1 MSKKRIVLYVVVVLV
16 AGFLL
21 IQLVPYGRDHTNPP
35 VVQEPVWD
43 SPQTAELVRGACY
56 DCHSN
61 EVVWPWY
68 SNIAPISWLV
78 QHDVDEA
85 RQRVNFSEWNRRQDT
100 REITEIVQEGEMPP
114 LQYTLMHKSG
124 QLTAAERAA
133 LVQGLQASIGR

>member
-1 MSKKRIVLYVVVVLV
+1 MSKKRIALYVILALV
-16 AGFLL
+16 AVFLL

-43 SPQTAELVRGACY
+43 SPQTEALARAACY

-78 QHDVDEA
+78 QRDVDEG
-85 RQRVNFSEWNRRQDT
+85 RQRQLLGME
-100 REITEIVQEGEMPP
+100 PP
-114 LQYTLMHKSG
+114 PG
-124 QLTAAERAA
+124 CPRD
-133 LVQGLQASIGR
+133 GRDRPGG